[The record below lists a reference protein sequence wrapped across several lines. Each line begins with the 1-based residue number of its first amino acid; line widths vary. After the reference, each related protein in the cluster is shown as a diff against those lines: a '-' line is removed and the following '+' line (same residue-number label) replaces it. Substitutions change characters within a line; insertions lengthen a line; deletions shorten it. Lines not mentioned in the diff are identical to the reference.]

1 MAGNDNRSLAQLNDL
16 EVRLYKLTTRSHLRV
31 GAGEGSADVAVENPL
46 IRALIY
52 HEKPRKEGE
61 KKEWEEKRVP
71 YIPGSSLHGV
81 IRAWVEKAL
90 RSGQEPLTA
99 EQLQAHLGALK
110 DADETAHD
118 NLLDNVRQE
127 VADFL
132 GKEKD
137 DVKDHELYK
146 HWRVYIKPH
155 VCDPLS
161 DVDKC
166 ERITDAESSP
176 RKWKVEWWKQ
186 IGRQLPCDV
195 CRVFGYMGQRG
206 RVKVTPAWPTTEEV
220 PIDVITRVAINR
232 LTGAADE
239 GKLFDLEAIPP
250 GVDFHFFTVL
260 ENMEGYKEHFE
271 KGIRALNLQL
281 AGVGAHSTVGF
292 GMVDVE
298 RVFSATVKPEVFDRD
313 VEADFVEQVLKDV
326 DVQQVTDIDL
336 TKVPNFFKALV
347 VAQKQEKSFDDLI
360 TFA

>member
-1 MAGNDNRSLAQLNDL
+1 MTQGNDNRSLAQLSDL

-31 GAGEGSADVAVENPL
+31 GAGEGSADVAVENPI

-52 HEKPRKEGE
+52 HDGD
-61 KKEWEEKRVP
+61 EKRVP

-90 RSGQEPLTA
+90 RSGQDPLSA
-99 EQLQAHLGALK
+99 EEIEEYLDALK
-110 DADETAHD
+110 ERDETAYE

-132 GKEKD
+132 GKDKD
-137 DVKDHELYK
+137 GVEDQELYE
-146 HWRVYIKPH
+146 HWRVYTAPH

-166 ERITDAESSP
+166 ERITLSPGESH
-176 RKWKVEWWKQ
+176 WKVEWWKQ
-186 IGRQLPCDV
+186 IGRDLPCDV
-195 CRVFGYMGQRG
+195 CRIFGYMGQRG
-206 RVKVTPAWPTTEEV
+206 RVKVTPAWTSSKIDSV

-239 GKLFDLEAIPP
+239 GKLFNLEAIPP
-250 GVDFHFFTVL
+250 GVDFYFFVVL
-260 ENMEGYKEHFE
+260 ENMDGYKTHFE

-281 AGVGAHSTVGF
+281 AGVGAHSTIGF

-298 RVFSATVKPEVFDRD
+298 RVFSAAIERGVFDED
-313 VEADFVEQVLKDV
+313 VEAAVHAVLGARGKAETAV
-326 DVQQVTDIDL
+326 DLDKLPTFFQAL
-336 TKVPNFFKALV
+336 T
-347 VAQKQEKSFDDLI
+347 VAHAREETTLLNGKIKL
-360 TFA
+360 T

>member
-1 MAGNDNRSLAQLNDL
+1 MAGNDNRSLAQLSDL

-31 GAGEGSADVAVENPL
+31 GAGEGSADVAVENPI

-52 HEKPRKEGE
+52 HDGDEQ
-61 KKEWEEKRVP
+61 RVP

-90 RSGQEPLTA
+90 RSGQEPLT
-99 EQLQAHLGALK
+99 EEELRKHLNVLK
-110 DADETAHD
+110 EKDGTAHD
-118 NLLDNVRQE
+118 NLLDNVDQE
-127 VADFL
+127 VAAFL
-132 GKEKD
+132 GKEK
-137 DVKDHELYK
+137 VTEEERYA
-146 HWRVYIKPH
+146 HWKVYTAPH

-166 ERITDAESSP
+166 ERITDSENSP
-176 RKWKVEWWKQ
+176 LRWKVAWWNE
-186 IGRQLPCDV
+186 IGRDLPCTV
-195 CRVFGYMGQRG
+195 CRIFGYMGQRG
-206 RVKVTPAWPTTEEV
+206 RIKVTPAWPTMAQV

-250 GVDFHFFTVL
+250 GVDFYFFIVL
-260 ENMEGYKEHFE
+260 ENMDGYKEHFV

-298 RVFSATVKPEVFDRD
+298 RVFTATIKREVFDEK
-313 VEADFVEQVLKDV
+313 VEEAIQTILRKKVETAV
-326 DVQQVTDIDL
+326 DLEKLPAFFQALVTAHEQGQ
-336 TKVPNFFKALV
+336 KALLND
-347 VAQKQEKSFDDLI
+347 KIELI
-360 TFA
+360 

>member
-1 MAGNDNRSLAQLNDL
+1 
-16 EVRLYKLTTRSHLRV
+16 V

-52 HEKPRKEGE
+52 HDGD
-61 KKEWEEKRVP
+61 EERVP

-90 RSGQEPLTA
+90 RSSQNTLSA
-99 EQLQAHLGALK
+99 EELKEHLDALK
-110 DADETAHD
+110 EKDKTAHE

-132 GKEKD
+132 GKDKD
-137 DVKDHELYK
+137 DIKAQDDTLYE
-146 HWRVYIKPH
+146 HWRVYTNPH

-166 ERITDAESSP
+166 ERITDAENSP

-186 IGRQLPCDV
+186 IERELPCAV
-195 CRVFGYMGQRG
+195 CRIFGYMGQRG
-206 RVKVTPAWPTTEEV
+206 RVKVTPAWPAASIKAV

-250 GVDFHFFTVL
+250 GVDFYFFVVL
-260 ENMEGYKEHFE
+260 ENMDGYKEHFE

-281 AGVGAHSTVGF
+281 AGVGAHSTIGF
-292 GMVDVE
+292 GMVDVK
-298 RVFSATVKPEVFDRD
+298 RVFKATIERAVFDED
-313 VEADFVEQVLKDV
+313 VEGTVQAILGTVEDADIDV
-326 DVQQVTDIDL
+326 DLEKLPD
-336 TKVPNFFKALV
+336 FFKALV
-347 VAQKQEKSFDDLI
+347 IANAQEKKGLLNGKVGLR
-360 TFA
+360 

>member
-1 MAGNDNRSLAQLNDL
+1 MTMAGNDNRSLAQLSDL

-31 GAGEGSADVAVENPL
+31 GASEGSADVAVENPL

-52 HEKPRKEGE
+52 RNGNEQ
-61 KKEWEEKRVP
+61 RVP

-90 RSGQEPLTA
+90 RSGQNPLSA
-99 EQLQAHLGALK
+99 GELKEHLDALK
-110 DADETAHD
+110 ERDETAHE

-132 GKEKD
+132 GKDKSDVD
-137 DVKDHELYK
+137 DDELYG
-146 HWRVYIKPH
+146 HWRVYADPH

-166 ERITDAESSP
+166 ERITDAENSP

-186 IGRQLPCDV
+186 IERELPCAV
-195 CRVFGYMGQRG
+195 CRIFGYMGQRG
-206 RVKVTPAWPTTEEV
+206 RVKVTPAWPAASIEPV

-250 GVDFHFFTVL
+250 GVDFYFFVVL
-260 ENMEGYKEHFE
+260 ENMDGYKEHFE
-271 KGIRALNLQL
+271 KGIRALHLQL
-281 AGVGAHSTVGF
+281 AGVGAHSTIGF
-292 GMVDVE
+292 GMVDVK
-298 RVFSATVKPEVFDRD
+298 RVFTATVKPDVFDRD
-313 VEADFVEQVLKDV
+313 VEADFLEHVLENVEAQHVTDV
-326 DVQQVTDIDL
+326 DLDKL
-336 TKVPNFFKALV
+336 PYFFRALV
-347 VAQKQEKSFDDLI
+347 VAQEDEKSFDDLI
-360 TFA
+360 TFE

>member
-1 MAGNDNRSLAQLNDL
+1 MAGNDNRSLARLSDL

-52 HEKPRKEGE
+52 HNGDEQ
-61 KKEWEEKRVP
+61 RVP

-90 RSGQEPLTA
+90 RSGQEPLSA
-99 EQLQAHLGALK
+99 EQIKEHLAALK
-110 DADETAHD
+110 EEDETAHD

-137 DVKDHELYK
+137 DVKAQDDALYE
-146 HWRVYIKPH
+146 HWKVYTNPH

-166 ERITDAESSP
+166 ERIALSQGETH
-176 RKWKVEWWKQ
+176 WKVEWWKQ
-186 IGRQLPCDV
+186 IGRELPCAV
-195 CRVFGYMGQRG
+195 CRIFGYMGQRG
-206 RVKVTPAWPTTEEV
+206 RIKVTPAWPSASIESV

-250 GVDFHFFTVL
+250 GVDFYFFVVL
-260 ENMEGYKEHFE
+260 ENMNGYKNHFE

-281 AGVGAHSTVGF
+281 ANVGAHSTVGF
-292 GMVDVE
+292 GMVDIE
-298 RVFSATVKPEVFDRD
+298 RVFNTTIKPAVFDH
-313 VEADFVEQVLKDV
+313 DV
-326 DVQQVTDIDL
+326 DVDFVDKMLKDGEAQQVTEVDL
-336 TKVPNFFKALV
+336 DKVPNFFRALI
-347 VAQKQEKSFDDLI
+347 VAQERGTSFDDLI

>member
-1 MAGNDNRSLAQLNDL
+1 MTREKSNRSLARLSDL

-46 IRALIY
+46 IRALVY
-52 HEKPRKEGE
+52 RDGDEH
-61 KKEWEEKRVP
+61 RVP
-71 YIPGSSLHGV
+71 YIPASSLHGV

-90 RSGQEPLTA
+90 RSGQDPLSA
-99 EQLQAHLGALK
+99 QEIKEHLDALK
-110 DADETAHD
+110 EADEAAHD
-118 NLLDNVRQE
+118 NLLNNVRQE

-132 GKEKD
+132 GKEEVGAED
-137 DVKDHELYK
+137 DELYE
-146 HWRVYIKPH
+146 HWKVYTAPQ

-166 ERITDAESSP
+166 ERITDPATSP
-176 RKWKVEWWKQ
+176 RRWKVEWWKQ
-186 IGRQLPCDV
+186 IGRELPCDV
-195 CRVFGYMGQRG
+195 CRIFGYMGQRG

-250 GVDFHFFTVL
+250 GVDFYFFTVL
-260 ENMEGYKEHFE
+260 ENMDGYKEHFE
-271 KGIRALNLQL
+271 KGIRAINLQL

-298 RVFSATVKPEVFDRD
+298 RVFTATVAPDIFDRD
-313 VEADFVEQVLKDV
+313 VEADFVEKVLKEV
-326 DVQQVTDIDL
+326 DLQQVTDVDL

-347 VAQKQEKSFDDLI
+347 VAQGRGVTFDDLI